1 VESIRLIETLKKA
14 LPVIVSLDATFT
26 NREFA
31 QRSED
36 LKSKSRSG
44 NAVSSRISVLFLIS
58 GIMSLIF
65 SIPSESQILAL
76 IGLGLTFWAALFL
89 LIKPVKLVGGSLL
102 YSAAVSTYL
111 TTDRIIK
118 SLKNKGKIY
127 YIPPY
132 PKDVYLPHYLKA
144 LKEVVVFV
152 SVENDGEMPP
162 IEEIAKGKFMSEKPK
177 GVFLA
182 PPGSGLLTQIEEE
195 FHVDFTKMDLNE
207 LCTLMPSFILQD
219 LNLAKEMEMKP
230 KKNQVHLRIF
240 DSLYKNLYN
249 VQTNLK
255 SVNLLGCPIASA
267 VACALAKTSGK
278 TATIQK
284 LQVSPDG
291 LTIEVWYRIVQG

>member
-1 VESIRLIETLKKA
+1 L
-14 LPVIVSLDATFT
+14 LDATFT

-31 QRSED
+31 KRSED
-36 LKSKSRSG
+36 LKSKRRIG
-44 NAVSSRISVLFLIS
+44 NAVSSRLSILFLIS
-58 GIMSLIF
+58 GITLLIF
-65 SIPSESQILAL
+65 SIYSESQILAL
-76 IGLGLTFWAALFL
+76 IGLGLSFWAALFL
-89 LIKPVKLVGGSLL
+89 LIKPVKLVGGNLL
-102 YSAAVSTYL
+102 YSAAVATYL

-132 PKDVYLPHYLKA
+132 PKDVYLPDYLKA

-162 IEEIAKGKFMSEKPK
+162 IEEIAKGKFTSKNPE

-195 FHVDFTKMDLNE
+195 FYVDFTEMDLNE
-207 LCTLMPSFILQD
+207 LCTLMPRFILQD
-219 LNLAKEMEMKP
+219 LNLAKEMEMEP
-230 KKNQVHLRIF
+230 NENQVYLRIL
-240 DSLYKNLYN
+240 DSIYKNLYN
-249 VQTNLK
+249 VQANLK
-255 SVNLLGCPIASA
+255 SVNLLGCPIVSA

-278 TATIQK
+278 TITIQK
-284 LQVSPDG
+284 HQVSPDG

>member
-1 VESIRLIETLKKA
+1 L
-14 LPVIVSLDATFT
+14 LDATFT

-31 QRSED
+31 KRSED
-36 LKSKSRSG
+36 LKSKRRIG
-44 NAVSSRISVLFLIS
+44 NAVSSRLSILFLIS
-58 GIMSLIF
+58 GITLLIF
-65 SIPSESQILAL
+65 SIYSESQILAL
-76 IGLGLTFWAALFL
+76 IGLGLSFWAALFL
-89 LIKPVKLVGGSLL
+89 LIKPVKLVGGNLL
-102 YSAAVSTYL
+102 YSAAVATYL

-132 PKDVYLPHYLKA
+132 PKDVYLPDYLKA

-162 IEEIAKGKFMSEKPK
+162 IEEIAKGKFTSKNPE

-195 FHVDFTKMDLNE
+195 FYVDFTEMDLNE
-207 LCTLMPSFILQD
+207 LCTLMPRFILQD
-219 LNLAKEMEMKP
+219 LNLAKEMEMEP
-230 KKNQVHLRIF
+230 NENQVHLRII

-249 VQTNLK
+249 AQTNLK
-255 SVNLLGCPIASA
+255 SVNLLGCPIVST

-278 TATIQK
+278 IIAIQK
-284 LQVSPDG
+284 QQVSPDD